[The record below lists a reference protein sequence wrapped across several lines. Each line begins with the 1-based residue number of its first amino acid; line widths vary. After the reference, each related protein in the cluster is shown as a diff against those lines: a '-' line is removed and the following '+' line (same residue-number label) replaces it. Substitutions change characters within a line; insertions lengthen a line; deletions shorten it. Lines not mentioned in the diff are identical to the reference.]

1 MICKNTRTVLKVRSP
16 LRYPGGKSRA
26 AETILALLPDGITDL
41 CSPFVGGGSVELAAA
56 SIKGIRVHAYDAFP
70 PLVTFWQCA
79 LSDPIKLANKVR
91 HYYPLRKSEFYSLQQ
106 SFGDWLDTWEIAA
119 SFFILN
125 RASYSGTTLSGG
137 MSRGHPRFTD
147 SCIDRLRDFKV
158 DNFWVETADFKH
170 SICKHPNDFLY
181 LDPPY
186 MINGALYGNRG
197 DQHTNFDHEGLAKL
211 LKERDGWLLSYND
224 CEKVRGLYK
233 GYTIT
238 APEWAYG
245 MSKDKNSKEVLISPP

>member
-1 MICKNTRTVLKVRSP
+1 MD
-16 LRYPGGKSRA
+16 
-26 AETILALLPDGITDL
+26 TILALLPEGITDL
-41 CSPFVGGGSVELAAA
+41 CSPFVGGGSVELGAA

-70 PLVTFWQCA
+70 PLVDFWQCA
-79 LSDPIKLANKVR
+79 LSDPVKLANKVR

-106 SFGDWLDTWEIAA
+106 SFGDWLDTWEIAV

-158 DNFWVETADFKH
+158 DNFQVGYADFKH
-170 SICKHPNDFLY
+170 SIGKHPDDFLY

-186 MINGALYGNRG
+186 MNGQLLYRNRG
-197 DQHTNFDHEGLAKL
+197 NNHAGFDHEGLAEL
-211 LKERDGWLLSYND
+211 LKGRDGWLLSYND
-224 CEKVRGLYK
+224 CEKVRELYK
-233 GYTIT
+233 DYTIIT
-238 APEWAYG
+238 PEWYYG
-245 MSKDKNSKEVLISPP
+245 GKKDNEVLIMPPKDAGIQNRP